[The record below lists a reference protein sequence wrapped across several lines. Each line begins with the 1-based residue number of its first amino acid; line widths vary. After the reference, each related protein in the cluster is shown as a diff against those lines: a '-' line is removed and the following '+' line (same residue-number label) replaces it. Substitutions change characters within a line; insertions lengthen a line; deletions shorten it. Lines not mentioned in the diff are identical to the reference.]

1 MPRLVR
7 TEPLYDQIYEILW
20 EKILGLEIVAGTRL
34 RDIEWA
40 EKLDVSRTPVREAL
54 RKLQKDGILEPVGH
68 GRYVLKR
75 ISPFELRALYRCR
88 AVLEALAVQDL
99 EGHLKPRD
107 LAGLSQLVEKTQAAI
122 DERDFQSAFQL
133 NTEFH
138 HRLTTLSGNTYL
150 QLLLGN
156 IRRLILFAR
165 STLRTLIEESDSLSG
180 MYAEHLGRS
189 QSYHTAI
196 LKALKAGNCQDA
208 ARTMEQHLFQTAE
221 DMSLIFE
228 RATQS
233 TQVAAARG

>member
-1 MPRLVR
+1 MPSLVR

-20 EKILGLEIVAGTRL
+20 EKILGLEILAGARL

-40 EKLDVSRTPVREAL
+40 EKLEVSRTPVREAL

-75 ISPFELRALYRCR
+75 ISPTELRALYRCR
-88 AVLEALAVQDL
+88 AVLESLAVRDL
-99 EGHLKPRD
+99 KGHLKPRHLTG
-107 LAGLSQLVEKTQAAI
+107 LAALVEKTQAAL
-122 DERDFQSAFQL
+122 DARDFRTAFQL

-138 HRLTTLSGNTYL
+138 QRLTTLSGNTYL
-150 QLLLGN
+150 LLLLEN

-165 STLRTLIEESDSLSG
+165 ATLRTLIEESDGLSG

-196 LKALKAGNCQDA
+196 LDALKTGDYEGA
-208 ARTMEQHLFQTAE
+208 ARSMEQHLFQTAE
-221 DMSLIFE
+221 DMSTIFE
-228 RATQS
+228 RATQAAPG
-233 TQVAAARG
+233 VAVGA